1 MRSCVKIN
9 GENERVLI
17 KLKEEATQEEIMDS
31 LKKKLTELK
40 KLYKEENK

>member
-17 KLKEEATQEEIMDS
+17 KLNEEETQEEIMDS
-31 LKKKLTELK
+31 LKKKAIQYFLLER
-40 KLYKEENK
+40 Y